1 MANLNEPSLILGS
14 SRVEARMGYA
24 SRRLGA
30 SFAAV
35 LSAVVLA
42 LACLPADAK
51 RLGGGKRALGQQSTA
66 ASQGAK
72 PQPAQAPAQRSDA
85 GQASQQGTASQAA
98 PAQGTAAAAA
108 KAPAGPVAAA
118 QARSPMSG
126 MLMGLAAG
134 LGLAALAS
142 YLGFGEALAQI
153 MTIVLLGLVLLVA
166 LAWALRRFGPSRG
179 LQPEMASP
187 GGSPHMVRGGVA
199 VGTSPRPLWPYQG
212 EVSGPSQASRTPAS
226 AFIGSVATPAPATER
241 FDEVQFVAAAKRGFV
256 GLQAAWD
263 SADHG
268 AMRQLMTDKLLADIE
283 EQLAAR
289 SVQPNRTDVVTLDA
303 RFLGLDVVDGFELAS
318 VEFTGMIREDEGAA
332 AMPFREIWNMTRPLD
347 GSQGWLVAGIQP
359 LQ

>member
-1 MANLNEPSLILGS
+1 MAYL
-14 SRVEARMGYA
+14 
-24 SRRLGA
+24 SRRA
-30 SFAAV
+30 AAHIAAV

-66 ASQGAK
+66 VSQGAK

-98 PAQGTAAAAA
+98 PAQGTTAAAS

-187 GGSPHMVRGGVA
+187 GGSPHMSRGGVA
-199 VGTSPRPLWPYQG
+199 VGTSPRPLWPHQGEAHQG
-212 EVSGPSQASRTPAS
+212 EVSGGSQASRTPAS
-226 AFIGSVATPAPATER
+226 AFIGSVATPAPAMER
-241 FDEVQFVAAAKRGFV
+241 FDEAQFVAAAKRGFV

-268 AMRQLMTDKLLADIE
+268 AMRQLMTDKLLADIK